1 MEQPVLA
8 DNPGLVASGARR
20 PRKAGPRSAPRARL
34 GKVLAPYL
42 LSLPA
47 GLWLLIL
54 FLIPLVVMLSLSLQ
68 SCNNATGACVMT
80 WHWAEFGEQLG
91 LYHSQLLTSFYFAGA
106 ATVIDVVVSF
116 PIAYWIAFYG
126 GNKKNFFLL
135 MLLVPFFVSFVI
147 RTVVWSFI
155 LSDQGVVLGTLKN
168 AHLLPQSF
176 HVLATGYAV
185 VAGLAY
191 NYLPFTALPLYVAI
205 ERIDKRVLD
214 AAYDLYASKR
224 QAFMN
229 VILPLTLPGLFAAFL
244 LTFIPALGDYVNQQ
258 VLGGTSDTMIGTVI
272 QNAFLTNL
280 DYAGGSALSAV
291 LMAVALIGIFAYAR
305 LLGTRTIEEYL

>member
-8 DNPGLVASGARR
+8 DHPGLVTRR
-20 PRKAGPRSAPRARL
+20 RRARL
-34 GKVLAPYL
+34 GKRLAPYL

-47 GLWLLIL
+47 GLWLLAL

-68 SCNNATGACVMT
+68 SCNPGTGACVMT
-80 WHWAEFGEQLG
+80 WHWGEFGQQLS
-91 LYHSQLLTSFYFAGA
+91 LYHTQFLTSIYFAGA
-106 ATVIDVVVSF
+106 ATIIDLIVSF

-135 MLLVPFFVSFVI
+135 MLLLPFFVSFVI
-147 RTVVWSFI
+147 RTVVWEFI
-155 LSDQGVVLGTLKN
+155 LSDNGIVLGALKN
-168 AHLLPQSF
+168 AHLLPQNF
-176 HVLATGYAV
+176 HILATGYAV

-205 ERIDKRVLD
+205 ERIDKSVLD

-224 QAFMN
+224 EAFLR
-229 VILPLTLPGLFAAFL
+229 VILPLTVPGMFAAFL

-258 VLGGTSDTMIGTVI
+258 ILGGTNNTMIGTVI
-272 QNAFLTNL
+272 QNSFLVTL
-280 DYAGGSALSAV
+280 DYAGGSALSAI
-291 LMAVALIGIFAYAR
+291 LLAIALVGIFAYAR
-305 LLGTRTIEEYL
+305 LLGSRTVEEYL

>member
-8 DNPGLVASGARR
+8 DHPGRVGSRR
-20 PRKAGPRSAPRARL
+20 PRARL
-34 GKVLAPYL
+34 GKALAPYL

-68 SCNNATGACVMT
+68 TCNNATGACVMT
-80 WHWAEFGEQLG
+80 WHWGEFWQQLS
-91 LYHSQLLTSFYFAGA
+91 LYHGQFLNSFYYAGV
-106 ATVIDVVVSF
+106 ATIIDLLISF

-135 MLLVPFFVSFVI
+135 MLLVPFFVSFII
-147 RTVVWSFI
+147 RTVVWQFI
-155 LSDQGVVLGTLKN
+155 LSDQGIILGGLKS

-205 ERIDKRVLD
+205 ERIDRRILD
-214 AAYDLYASKR
+214 AAYDLYATKR
-224 QAFMN
+224 DAFLRI
-229 VILPLTLPGLFAAFL
+229 ILPLTVPGLFAAFL
-244 LTFIPALGDYVNQQ
+244 LTFIPQLGDYVNQQ
-258 VLGGTSDTMIGTVI
+258 VLGGTSNTMIGTVI
-272 QNAFLTNL
+272 QNAFLVNL
-280 DYAGGSALSAV
+280 DYAGGSALSAI
-291 LMAVALIGIFAYAR
+291 LLAIALIGIFAYSR
-305 LLGTRTIEEYL
+305 LLGSRAIEDFL

>member
-1 MEQPVLA
+1 VT
-8 DNPGLVASGARR
+8 AR
-20 PRKAGPRSAPRARL
+20 PPRARL

-47 GLWLLIL
+47 AVWLLAL
-54 FLIPLVVMLSLSLQ
+54 FLIPLVVLLSLSLQ
-68 SCNNATGACVMT
+68 NCNPATGACVMT
-80 WHWAEFGEQLG
+80 WHWAEFWQQVS
-91 LYHSQLLTSFYFAGA
+91 LYHQQFLTSVWFAGA
-106 ATVIDVVVSF
+106 ATLICLIVSF

-147 RTVVWSFI
+147 RTVVWEFI
-155 LSDQGVVLGTLKN
+155 LSDQGVFLGGLKHL
-168 AHLLPQSF
+168 HLLPQSF

-191 NYLPFTALPLYVAI
+191 NYLPFTALPLYVAL
-205 ERIDKRVLD
+205 ERIDKSVLE

-224 QAFMN
+224 EAFLR
-229 VILPLTLPGLFAAFL
+229 VILPLAIPGLFAAFL

-272 QNAFLTNL
+272 QNAFLVNL

-291 LMAVALIGIFAYAR
+291 LLAIALIGIFAYAR
-305 LLGTRTIEEYL
+305 LLGSRTIEEYL

>member
-1 MEQPVLA
+1 V
-8 DNPGLVASGARR
+8 SGGRGGPAVHARGRRR
-20 PRKAGPRSAPRARL
+20 PRL
-34 GKVLAPYL
+34 GKVVAPYL

-47 GLWLLIL
+47 GLWLVIL
-54 FLIPLVVMLSLSLQ
+54 FLIPLVIMLSLSLQ
-68 SCNNATGACVMT
+68 TCNFGTGACVMT
-80 WHWAEFGEQLG
+80 WHWAEFGHQVS
-91 LYHSQLLTSFYFAGA
+91 LYHTQFLTSFYFAGA
-106 ATVIDVVVSF
+106 ATIIDLLISF

-147 RTVVWSFI
+147 RTLVWEFI
-155 LSDQGVVLGTLKN
+155 LSDQGVILGSLKS

-185 VAGLAY
+185 IAGLAY
-191 NYLPFTALPLYVAI
+191 NYLPFTALPIYVAI
-205 ERIDKRVLD
+205 ERIDRKVLD
-214 AAYDLYASKR
+214 AAYDLYATKR
-224 QAFMN
+224 EAFTK
-229 VILPLTLPGLFAAFL
+229 VILPLTVPGLFAAFL

-258 VLGGTSDTMIGTVI
+258 LLGGTGDTMIGTVI
-272 QNAFLTNL
+272 QNSFLTTL

-291 LMAVALIGIFAYAR
+291 LLAVALVGIFAYAR